1 MQRLEMITNI
11 DLEQVDKN
19 GYWNSELQSLGIEPK
34 KSNELNDK
42 KELENLADNVK
53 LSMFQ
58 DYKTAYG
65 NSGDRYRDEAQA
77 TVST

>member
-1 MQRLEMITNI
+1 MIAKS
-11 DLEQVDKN
+11 DVQQKDKN
-19 GYWNSELQSLGIEPK
+19 GYWNNELQSLGIEPK
-34 KSNELNDK
+34 NINELNDM

-58 DYKTAYG
+58 DYKTAYS
-65 NSGDRYRDEAQA
+65 NRGDRYRDEAQA